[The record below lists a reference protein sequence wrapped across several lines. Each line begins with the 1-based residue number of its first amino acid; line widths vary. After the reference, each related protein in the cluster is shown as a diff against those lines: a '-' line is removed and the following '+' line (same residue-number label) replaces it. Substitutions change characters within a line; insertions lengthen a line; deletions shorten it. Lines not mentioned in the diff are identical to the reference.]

1 MFRTCWYMFC
11 RFVWNSIL
19 LKLKKYVAKYVL
31 VLSTVSPSKYL
42 TIYWGCRRYSGVLFM
57 LAEKV
62 INSKNVSNW
71 WRRNVVYWI
80 SVTLHMLLEY
90 CTINFV
96 FSLFRGNC
104 FVLKRFILPERLPG
118 NSGAVVSTTDFCNFS
133 LINLE
138 VPVITSFSVQFF

>member
-1 MFRTCWYMFC
+1 MFQTCWYMFC

-62 INSKNVSNW
+62 INSKNISDW
-71 WRRNVVYWI
+71 WRRNMVYWI
-80 SVTLHMLLEY
+80 WLVSGDFAYVTRILHYKLCVFIISWKLFCFEEVHSPRETPGEFRSRCKYHRLLQ
-90 CTINFV
+90 
-96 FSLFRGNC
+96 L
-104 FVLKRFILPERLPG
+104 
-118 NSGAVVSTTDFCNFS
+118 
-133 LINLE
+133 
-138 VPVITSFSVQFF
+138 